1 MDIEK
6 IYQEYFSVVYKYVLS
21 ISKDPLTA
29 EEITQETF
37 FKALKK
43 IDKFRGESSVKVWL
57 CQIAKNEYYDFVTKV
72 LLIPCLQGE
81 KTVGERFAG
90 AENTYTIEALMQDGQ
105 ALQCGTS
112 HYLGQSFAKTYDI
125 QFTNKDNK
133 LEYVYQTST
142 GASTRLIGAIIMSH
156 SDDHGLKLPF
166 SIAPTQIA
174 ILGLFVHKEQKVT
187 EVANKLAKTLSKYRV
202 KVDLTDK
209 SFGYKAA
216 ESEVTG
222 VPFSI
227 IVGPNDLKENKVTIL
242 RRDTLTKEVCDLDK
256 VENKIEQLIPI
267 FQNNLYQAAKKNL
280 ESKTIKVDNIDD
292 FKKAID
298 EKKLV
303 IAPWAGDE
311 KDEKKIKQMF
321 GATPRCIKQELND
334 DTKLV
339 CFLTGKKAKYIVYF
353 ARAY

>member
-1 MDIEK
+1 MADE
-6 IYQEYFSVVYKYVLS
+6 F
-21 ISKDPLTA
+21 
-29 EEITQETF
+29 
-37 FKALKK
+37 
-43 IDKFRGESSVKVWL
+43 
-57 CQIAKNEYYDFVTKV
+57 YDFVTKV

-166 SIAPTQIA
+166 GIAPTQIA
-174 ILGLFVHKEQKVT
+174 ILGLFFHKEPKVA

-242 RRDTLTKEVCDLDK
+242 RRDILTKEVCDLDK

-280 ESKTIKVDNIDD
+280 ESKTVEVDNIDD

-321 GATPRCIKQELND
+321 GATPRCIKQELKD
-334 DTKLV
+334 DTELV